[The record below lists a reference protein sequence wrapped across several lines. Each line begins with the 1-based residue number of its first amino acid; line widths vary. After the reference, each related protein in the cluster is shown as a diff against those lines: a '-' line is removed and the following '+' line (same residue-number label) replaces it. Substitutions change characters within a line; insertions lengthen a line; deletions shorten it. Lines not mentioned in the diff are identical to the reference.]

1 MSSPRNSCKGSMT
14 RYANRSPHEIPN
26 NPAIIEPSSIF
37 LNFISA
43 VIARSP
49 KKKPAKIPY
58 TSKLYLRPIM
68 YPEKTKSKRITILEI
83 RNTVITSFPV

>member
-1 MSSPRNSCKGSMT
+1 
-14 RYANRSPHEIPN
+14 
-26 NPAIIEPSSIF
+26 